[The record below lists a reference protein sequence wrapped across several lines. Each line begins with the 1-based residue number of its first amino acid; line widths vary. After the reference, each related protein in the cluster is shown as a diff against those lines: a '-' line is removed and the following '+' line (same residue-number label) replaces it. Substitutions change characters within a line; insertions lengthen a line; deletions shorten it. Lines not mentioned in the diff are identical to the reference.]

1 MTLALLIMIKLRM
14 QSANRQLAVAMI
26 TMSLQLIVDRQLAV
40 AMITMSLQLI
50 VDRQLAVA
58 MITMSLQLIVDRQ
71 LAVAMTIIRIHQLA
85 VTMTII
91 RIHQPVVA
99 MIIVMITI
107 MGLMMTNLQTGVKAP
122 IPKTIRNLS
131 YRSRNLLCLSIM

>member
-40 AMITMSLQLI
+40 AMITMSLQLV

-58 MITMSLQLIVDRQ
+58 I
-71 LAVAMTIIRIHQLA
+71 TIIRIHQLA
-85 VTMTII
+85 VAMTII

-107 MGLMMTNLQTGVKAP
+107 MGLMMTNLHTEVKAP
-122 IPKTIRNLS
+122 IPKTTRNS
-131 YRSRNLLCLSIM
+131 